1 MPMRIVWGKILSGQ
15 WDRFEAAYKEAM
27 ASRGEVKGLRSQWLV
42 RDQADP
48 DAGYSVTLWESD
60 DAMRAFW
67 DSPKRKQTTDPLQ
80 PFFVNQYT
88 TTNCDVRLE
97 LTGT

>member
-1 MPMRIVWGKILSGQ
+1 MQMRIVWGKILSGQ
-15 WDRFEAAYKEAM
+15 WDRYEAAYKEAM
-27 ASRGEVKGLRSQWLV
+27 ASRGKVDGLRSQWLV

-48 DAGYSVTLWESD
+48 DAGYSVTVWESD

-67 DSPKRKQTTDPLQ
+67 ESQERKDSTDPLQ

-88 TTNCDVRLE
+88 ITNCDIRWKLPGV
-97 LTGT
+97 